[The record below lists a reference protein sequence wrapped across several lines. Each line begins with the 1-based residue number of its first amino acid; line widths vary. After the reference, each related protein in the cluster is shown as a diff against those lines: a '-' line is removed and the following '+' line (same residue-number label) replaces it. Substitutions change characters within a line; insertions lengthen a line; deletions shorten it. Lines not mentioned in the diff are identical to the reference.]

1 MQIMKKIIHMQ
12 MMKKKARW
20 NKMTDTEKI
29 NAIKQ
34 LLKKYGFEFKE
45 MDVSQ
50 IIEGMCYEPLYD
62 IAEGMHDFLEFGSKL
77 TEIINKE

>member
-1 MQIMKKIIHMQ
+1 MNM
-12 MMKKKARW
+12 KARW

-29 NAIKQ
+29 NEIKQ

-45 MDVSQ
+45 MTVSQ
-50 IIEGMCYEPLYD
+50 IIEAMTYESLYD
-62 IAEGMHDFLEFGSKL
+62 IAEGMHDFLEFGNKL

>member
-1 MQIMKKIIHMQ
+1 
-12 MMKKKARW
+12 
-20 NKMTDTEKI
+20 MTDTEKI

-45 MDVSQ
+45 VDVSQ
-50 IIEGMCYEPLYD
+50 IIERMCYESLYN
-62 IAEGMHDFLEFGSKL
+62 IAEEIHDFLEFGNKL